1 MNPVEIPMIENS
13 IYLSV
18 KTILVFFSTGNQSD
32 GRLKEKS
39 IFKELL
45 FNQIS
50 IDFQF
55 KEVYSW
61 SAISAHAKFFER
73 YDWLRILNLY
83 KDRNDSQSSLSTDIH
98 SIELHTETVFSL
110 KTQSINRLIY
120 FSNCLKIEI
129 FNFQCIYSKTSVRYF
144 PGTG

>member
-32 GRLKEKS
+32 GRLMEKS

-61 SAISAHAKFFER
+61 SAISAHAKFFEQ

-83 KDRNDSQSSLSTDIH
+83 KDRNDSQSSLSTLY
-98 SIELHTETVFSL
+98 SF
-110 KTQSINRLIY
+110 NRIAH
-120 FSNCLKIEI
+120 
-129 FNFQCIYSKTSVRYF
+129 
-144 PGTG
+144 